1 MPATSPRLKRRGIV
15 PRTRPTKEG
24 YLQALVSAAVTGNL
38 IDELVKPVVYTLIF
52 TLIGIVVFAAAFFV
66 MTKVAPFSIRKEIEE
81 DQNTSL
87 GIVIGSVIIGLALII
102 SAAIKG

>member
-1 MPATSPRLKRRGIV
+1 M
-15 PRTRPTKEG
+15 
-24 YLQALVSAAVTGNL
+24 QALVSAAVTGNL